1 MLTTPE
7 TLKARLKIDPAD
19 TTDDAQLTRFLKHV
33 SARFEQECNRKFA
46 RLENAADQ
54 FPANTSDLVV
64 NRYPLESVTGFEL
77 KISEATGWTALDGV
91 DYLLRPGGVI
101 RLRRALGAEC
111 QLLRVTYTGGYVLP
125 GDTPTPEQTPLP
137 DDLEQACVEQA
148 AFWYQRRDQLGIVN
162 FSGEGGTLKLNE
174 KADLL
179 PQVQSVLRKYTRI
192 VL

>member
-1 MLTTPE
+1 MLTTLD
-7 TLKARLKIDPAD
+7 TLKARLKIDLAD

-33 SARFEQECNRKFA
+33 STRFERECNRKFD
-46 RLENAADQ
+46 RLEDATDE
-54 FPANTSDLVV
+54 FPANASDLVV
-64 NRYPLESVTGFEL
+64 ARYPLESVSTFEL
-77 KISEATGWTALDGV
+77 KTSETAGWTALENV

-101 RLRRALGAEC
+101 RLRGILGSES

-125 GDTPTPEQTPLP
+125 ADTATPEQTPLP